1 MGSNIIFREYAYFV
15 MSIVVLVIVTIKLI
29 VKRRLLTRLVFESEE
44 VKKRINYIVTPLVY
58 AGLFFLIYCDFPLLQ
73 DIPNVMNK
81 NYCVEKAIARSYD
94 HSDSEFYRR
103 RYADMEINGEIER
116 MTVYSFGIE
125 QDKEY
130 LIVYLPHSKV
140 GQVVVDE

>member
-1 MGSNIIFREYAYFV
+1 MGLNIIFREYAYFV
-15 MSIVVLVIVTIKLI
+15 ICILVLVFVTIKLI
-29 VKRRLLTRLVFESEE
+29 IKRRLLTRLKFESEV
-44 VKKRINYIVTPLVY
+44 VKKRINYIVTPFVY
-58 AGLFFLIYCDFPLLQ
+58 VGLLYYIYDGYPLLQ
-73 DIPNVMNK
+73 DIPNVLDN

-130 LIVYLPHSKV
+130 LIVYLPHSKI
-140 GQVVVDE
+140 GQVVVDN

>member
-1 MGSNIIFREYAYFV
+1 MGTNIIIREYVYFIL
-15 MSIVVLVIVTIKLI
+15 SIVTLVFVTIKLI
-29 VKRRLLTRLVFESEE
+29 VKRRLLTRLQFESEV
-44 VKKRINYIVTPLVY
+44 VKKRINYIVTPFVY
-58 AGLFFLIYCDFPLLQ
+58 AGLLYFIYCEFPLIQ
-73 DIPNVMNK
+73 DIPNVLDN

-94 HSDSEFYRR
+94 YSDAKFYQR
-103 RYADMEINGEIER
+103 RYADMEINGKIER
-116 MTVYSFGIE
+116 MTVYSFAIE